1 MKILQLLIL
10 VCLGTA
16 FLIGITSLV
25 SILLING
32 IASELSENQTPKI
45 TTLYQMQILL
55 EDATRDIFDFSRL
68 EEAPQRQEF
77 QADTNDFQI
86 NADEL
91 RRLAST
97 GDDEDNQL
105 ILSYDNLTKQ
115 FSYFKDLGERLISV
129 QVNQSDKIIQRRA
142 LLNEQLDPIIDDRLQ
157 KNLSPSDPQ
166 YSQKQQALL
175 EMEINMHELFS
186 ASSGYV
192 VKPDSSLKH
201 RIDGSIADFQ
211 YWFERFLALNGYLE
225 DTISKDNDDNNNS
238 TGSLPVTTTSS
249 AAAAVHR
256 SLLAGKVTG
265 AAGANASVDVDDNN
279 TPTAIISVISPQN
292 KPVISS
298 STTIDTAAAAVTTA
312 TNPRATA
319 SHFPSLLL
327 LQRIQNADQTLQD
340 TITIKSG
347 FDIVSKLTQ
356 EIISLEDTEQNQ
368 LVELTKVE
376 SELNDL
382 LDNKMKPIILQE
394 IQALE
399 NSADGM
405 VNVALVSIV
414 IAILLAVILGIVI
427 SSRIVKPIKRL
438 RDAVNEVEAGN
449 LDARVVGIDDGGTK
463 GGEGREEE
471 GVGGRENDK
480 GARSIT
486 SDKNGGTSN
495 KKSHIASEELTD
507 LSHSF
512 NLMIEKLKSNDRMQ
526 REFLGVASH
535 ELRSPIQPI
544 LSHADLAIKGDLPY
558 EQAVQTILAQ
568 ALKLQKLANNIL
580 DVARIEVDQFSC
592 IMGRVSINRVIK
604 DAVDSMRQNLRKE
617 VDLEVQLLEH
627 DMEIELDADRITEVL
642 ANILGNAA
650 KFTEKGK
657 IKIETSRAS
666 DDNSLIEIRI
676 SDTGSGIPE
685 EILPRLFEKFA
696 TKDVGYSAKHGTGL
710 GLYICK
716 AIVKAHNGKIS
727 AFNNSEG
734 GATFVISLPIE
745 QER

>member
-32 IASELSENQTPKI
+32 IASEVSEKQTPKI

-86 NADEL
+86 NAEEL

-97 GDDEDNQL
+97 GDDEDNRL
-105 ILSYDNLTKQ
+105 ILSYNNLTQQ
-115 FSYFKDLGERLISV
+115 FSYFKDLGERLISI

-142 LLNEQLDPIIDDRLQ
+142 LLNGQLDPIIDDRLQ

-186 ASSGYV
+186 ASSGYI

-211 YWFERFLALNGYLE
+211 YWFERFLAINGYSE
-225 DTISKDNDDNNNS
+225 DSINNEDNNS
-238 TGSLPVTTTSS
+238 TSSTPVTTTST
-249 AAAAVHR
+249 AAAHR
-256 SLLAGKVTG
+256 SLLAGKVIEVAVATG
-265 AAGANASVDVDDNN
+265 TIEDEN
-279 TPTAIISVISPQN
+279 TPTAIISLISPQR
-292 KPVISS
+292 KPVIS
-298 STTIDTAAAAVTTA
+298 STTIDTGAIA
-312 TNPRATA
+312 TSPRAPA
-319 SHFPSLLL
+319 SHFPSLL

-340 TITIKSG
+340 TIAIKNG

-356 EIISLEDTEQNQ
+356 EIIWLEDTQQNQ
-368 LVELTKVE
+368 LVELTRVE
-376 SELNDL
+376 SELHDL

-399 NSADGM
+399 NRADAM
-405 VNVALVSIV
+405 VNMALVSIA
-414 IAILLAVILGIVI
+414 IAILSAVVLGIVI
-427 SSRIVKPIKRL
+427 SSHIVKPIKRL
-438 RDAVNEVEAGN
+438 RQAVSEVEAGN
-449 LDARVVGIDDGGTK
+449 LDARVVGIDDGGRK
-463 GGEGREEE
+463 ERGAGG
-471 GVGGRENDK
+471 GGDGQSASSSR
-480 GARSIT
+480 
-486 SDKNGGTSN
+486 SN
-495 KKSHIASEELTD
+495 KSSGNSNSKRSTLDSEELID
-507 LSHSF
+507 LSDSF
-512 NLMIEKLKSNDRMQ
+512 NSMAERLKSNDRMQ

-544 LSHADLAIKGDLPY
+544 LNYSDLAIKGDLPY
-558 EQAVQTILAQ
+558 KQAMETIFEQALR
-568 ALKLQKLANNIL
+568 LQNLANDIL
-580 DVARIEVDQFSC
+580 DVAKIEAGQLNYVMKQ
-592 IMGRVSINRVIK
+592 VSVNRVIK
-604 DAVDSMRQNLRKE
+604 DAVASIRQNLRKD

-627 DMEIELDADRITEVL
+627 DVEIELDADRMAQVL
-642 ANILGNAA
+642 TNILGNAA
-650 KFTEKGK
+650 KFTKEGKIRIEASQPSEKG
-657 IKIETSRAS
+657 
-666 DDNSLIEIRI
+666 LIEIRI
-676 SDTGSGIPE
+676 SDTGGGIPE
-685 EILPRLFEKFA
+685 EILPRLFERFS
-696 TKDVGYSAKHGTGL
+696 TKDVGDSAKHGTGL
-710 GLYICK
+710 GLYISK
-716 AIVKAHNGKIS
+716 AIVKAHNGNIS

-734 GATFVISLPIE
+734 GATFVISLPTE
-745 QER
+745 QGT

>member
-16 FLIGITSLV
+16 FLIGITSLI
-25 SILLING
+25 SILLINE
-32 IASELSENQTPKI
+32 IASEVSENQTPKI

-97 GDDEDNQL
+97 GDNEDNQL
-105 ILSYDNLTKQ
+105 ILSHDNLTKQ
-115 FSYFKDLGERLISV
+115 FSYFKDLGERLITV

-157 KNLSPSDPQ
+157 KNLSPSDPE

-211 YWFERFLALNGYLE
+211 YWFERFLAINGYSE
-225 DTISKDNDDNNNS
+225 ESISNDDDDNNNNS
-238 TGSLPVTTTSS
+238 TGSIPVTTTS
-249 AAAAVHR
+249 AAAAHR
-256 SLLAGKVTG
+256 SLLAGKVTEVAVATG
-265 AAGANASVDVDDNN
+265 TTEDEN
-279 TPTAIISVISPQN
+279 TPTAIISLISPQR

-298 STTIDTAAAAVTTA
+298 STTIDTGAIAAS
-312 TNPRATA
+312 PRAPA
-319 SHFPSLLL
+319 SHFPTLL
-327 LQRIQNADQTLQD
+327 LQRTQNADQTLQD
-340 TITIKSG
+340 TIAIKSG

-356 EIISLEDTEQNQ
+356 DIIWLEDTEQNQ
-368 LVELTKVE
+368 LVELTRVE
-376 SELNDL
+376 SELHDL

-399 NSADGM
+399 NSADAM
-405 VNVALVSIV
+405 VNMALVSIV
-414 IAILLAVILGIVI
+414 IAILSAVILGIVI
-427 SSRIVKPIKRL
+427 STHIVKPIKRL

-449 LDARVVGIDDGGTK
+449 LDARVVGIDDGVRK
-463 GGEGREEE
+463 EGGGD
-471 GVGGRENDK
+471 GK
-480 GARSIT
+480 SAT
-486 SDKNGGTSN
+486 SRSN
-495 KKSHIASEELTD
+495 KNTGGSNSRSTLASEELTD
-507 LSHSF
+507 LSNSF
-512 NLMIEKLKSNDRMQ
+512 NSMTEKLKSNDRMQ
-526 REFLGVASH
+526 KEFLAVASH

-544 LSHADLAIKGDLPY
+544 LSYADLAIKGDLPY
-558 EQAVQTILAQ
+558 EEAIQTIFAQ
-568 ALKLQKLANNIL
+568 ALRLQNIANDIL
-580 DVARIEVDQFSC
+580 DVARIEAGQLSC
-592 IMGRVSINRVIK
+592 VMRRASINRVIK
-604 DAVDSMRQNLRKE
+604 DAVASIRQDLRKD
-617 VDLEVQLLEH
+617 VDLEVQLLEQ
-627 DMEIELDADRITEVL
+627 DVEIKLDADRISQVL
-642 ANILGNAA
+642 TNILGNAA

-676 SDTGSGIPE
+676 SDTGGGIPE
-685 EILPRLFEKFA
+685 EIHPGLFEKFA
-696 TKDVGYSAKHGTGL
+696 TKDVGDSAKHGTGL
-710 GLYICK
+710 GLYISK
-716 AIVKAHNGKIS
+716 AIVRAHNGKIS

-734 GATFVISLPIE
+734 GATFVISLPTE
-745 QER
+745 QGT